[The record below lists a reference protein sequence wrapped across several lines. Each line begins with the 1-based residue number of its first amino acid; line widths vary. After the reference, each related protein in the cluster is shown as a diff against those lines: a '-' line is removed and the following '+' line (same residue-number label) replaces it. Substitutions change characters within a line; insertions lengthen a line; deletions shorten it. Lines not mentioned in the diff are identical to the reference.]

1 MLDFYNHLG
10 LGKRD
15 KKEKYKLKNSLPIVK
30 FIYLK
35 SNILYGVHMKTY
47 SATVS
52 SKGQI
57 TLPKKYREGYHL
69 LEGEEVLIL
78 PTDDGILIKHK
89 KTPLRGMLAGK
100 IDSKEFEKE
109 LKTLRKEW
117 VL

>member
-1 MLDFYNHLG
+1 MV
-10 LGKRD
+10 
-15 KKEKYKLKNSLPIVK
+15 KL
-30 FIYLK
+30 IYLK
-35 SNILYGVHMKTY
+35 YDILCGDHMKTH

-89 KTPLRGMLAGK
+89 KTHLRGMLAGK
-100 IDSKEFEKE
+100 IDFKEFEKE
-109 LKTLRKEW
+109 LKALRKEW
-117 VL
+117 IL